1 MITPTTSITGDKELD
16 RILKDLGKN
25 ALKDSV
31 IKQGL
36 KKLAKPFINDIRG
49 NINNVTKNLS
59 KSIGIIK
66 GIRSKKSVPFILI
79 GPRYY
84 GSNKGYHAHLVE
96 VGDQVYD
103 VEYEAQKNIEKAYNK
118 NKTQTQS
125 KLRKEI
131 LLLLDKKL
139 KKLK

>member
-16 RILKDLGKN
+16 RILKDLGQN

-49 NINNVTKNLS
+49 NINDVTKNLS

-66 GIRSKKSVPFILI
+66 GIRSKKRCAFYTN
-79 GPRYY
+79 R
-84 GSNKGYHAHLVE
+84 A
-96 VGDQVYD
+96 
-103 VEYEAQKNIEKAYNK
+103 
-118 NKTQTQS
+118 
-125 KLRKEI
+125 
-131 LLLLDKKL
+131 
-139 KKLK
+139 

>member
-1 MITPTTSITGDKELD
+1 MITASITGDKELD
-16 RILKDLGKN
+16 RALKDLGQN

-36 KKLAKPFINDIRG
+36 KKLAKPIINDIRS

-59 KSIGIIK
+59 KSIGVIK
-66 GIRSKKSVPFILI
+66 KVRSKKGAPFIII

-84 GSNKGYHAHLVE
+84 GNFKGFHAHLVE
-96 VGDQVYD
+96 VGKETYD
-103 VEYEAQKNIEKAYNK
+103 VEYEAKKNIEKAYNK
-118 NKTQTQS
+118 NKTQTQE
-125 KLRKEI
+125 KLRKQI
-131 LLLLDKKL
+131 LTLLDKKL

>member
-1 MITPTTSITGDKELD
+1 MLTTKITGDKELD
-16 RILKDLGKN
+16 RILKDLSKN
-25 ALKDSV
+25 ALKDAD
-31 IKQGL
+31 IKRGL
-36 KKLAKPFINDIRG
+36 KKLAKPFITDIRE
-49 NINNVTKNLS
+49 NINIVTKNLW

-66 GIRSKKSVPFILI
+66 GIRHKKGRPIILV

-84 GSNKGYHAHLVE
+84 GNFMGYHAHLVE
-96 VGDQVYD
+96 VGRQQYD
-103 VEYEAQKNIEKAYNK
+103 VKYEAQKNIEKAFNK
-118 NKTQTQS
+118 NKTQTQE

>member
-1 MITPTTSITGDKELD
+1 MITPTTELIGDKKLEALLKEL
-16 RILKDLGKN
+16 GQN
-25 ALKDSV
+25 AIKDSQL
-31 IKQGL
+31 KQGL

-59 KSIGIIK
+59 KSIGVIK
-66 GIRSKKSVPFILI
+66 GIRSKKGAPFILI

-84 GSNKGYHAHLVE
+84 GSFKGFHAHLVE

-118 NKTQTQS
+118 NKTQS
-125 KLRKEI
+125 HDKLKKLVMELI
-131 LLLLDKKL
+131 DKKL

>member
-1 MITPTTSITGDKELD
+1 MITPLTTITGDKELD
-16 RILKDLGKN
+16 RVLKDLGQN

-36 KKLAKPFINDIRG
+36 KKLAKPIIKDIRG
-49 NINNVTKNLS
+49 NINNVTKDLS
-59 KSIGIIK
+59 KSIGVIK
-66 GIRSKKSVPFILI
+66 KVRSKKGAPFILI

-84 GSNKGYHAHLVE
+84 GSFKGFHAHLVE
-96 VGDQVYD
+96 VGKETYD
-103 VEYEAQKNIEKAYNK
+103 VEYEARKNIEKAYNK
-118 NKTQTQS
+118 NKTQTQE

-131 LLLLDKKL
+131 LTLLDKKL